1 MHDVHV
7 GVASNVDPEHQLR
20 RALTELERRFGAI
33 ERSPAFRSRA
43 LGTAAADYSNMAVRF
58 AAALSPAALVA
69 ELKGI
74 EAALGR
80 TRGLPSRCELDLD
93 LLLYGRRVDAGL
105 RLPHPDILRRPFV
118 LQPLALLA
126 PALPHPV
133 TGVRMGAAWAA
144 ARASHGAQP
153 VAVEI

>member
-1 MHDVHV
+1 MHDVYV
-7 GVASNVDPEHQLR
+7 GVASNVDPERQLR
-20 RALTELERRFGAI
+20 RALAELERRLGPI

-43 LGTAAADYSNMAVRF
+43 LGAAAADYSNMAVRF
-58 AAALSPAALVA
+58 ATVLSPPALAA

-80 TRGLPSRCELDLD
+80 TRGLASRCEIDLD

-105 RLPHPDILRRPFV
+105 RLPHPDVLRRPFV

-126 PALPHPV
+126 PALLHPV

-144 ARASHGAQP
+144 ARARHGAEP
-153 VAVEI
+153 LEVEI